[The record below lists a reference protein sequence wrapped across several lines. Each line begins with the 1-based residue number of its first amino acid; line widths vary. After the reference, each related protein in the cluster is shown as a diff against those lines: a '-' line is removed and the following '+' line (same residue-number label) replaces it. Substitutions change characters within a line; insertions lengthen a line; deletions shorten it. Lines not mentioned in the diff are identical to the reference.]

1 MASNAGKGDVRR
13 RENTKA
19 VEDNL
24 AKVDWSK
31 HKKTTK
37 FKVTYN
43 GKEKRR

>member
-13 RENTKA
+13 KENTKT
-19 VEDNL
+19 VTDNL

-31 HKKTTK
+31 HKPVTK

-43 GKEKRR
+43 GKERK